1 MLKVRIR
8 KGELSRG
15 ACLVAAVLLFFGGI
29 LSLVAPGSI
38 RPSIA
43 FVFRMIMAFAGILF
57 LLVYALMRSLPFGAE
72 WILADGIMALAL
84 CGQVAKEALIPFSM
98 GAWLLFSG
106 VSRLVMMAV
115 LQREKADR
123 WWLFALPGLTLIL
136 LGLISQYGFA
146 AVSGYAGLFEGL
158 AFLLEGANA
167 LFLWWIWRELPGCG
181 MEDAHEPRSKNAKK

>member
-1 MLKVRIR
+1 
-8 KGELSRG
+8 
-15 ACLVAAVLLFFGGI
+15 
-29 LSLVAPGSI
+29 
-38 RPSIA
+38 
-43 FVFRMIMAFAGILF
+43 
-57 LLVYALMRSLPFGAE
+57 MRSLPFGAE

-123 WWLFALPGLTLIL
+123 WWLFALPGLALIL
-136 LGLISQYGFA
+136 LGLISLYGFA

-181 MEDAHEPRSKNAKK
+181 MEDAHEPRSKSAKK